1 MGCNPMARYIIA
13 ALALSACATT
23 ADLSRISDQTY
34 SAGKGVAVSPI
45 PPPRPVRTV
54 DPCRIW
60 NDRPSILD
68 ECSGS
73 DVQPVER
80 ETPSRPA
87 EPTPAPHPET
97 PKPVEPPKQP
107 EPPKGNASANNGSG
121 GNYDKTGHTDNGKGN
136 GRGRH

>member
-1 MGCNPMARYIIA
+1 MKHALMITA

-34 SAGKGVAVSPI
+34 HGGKGVAVSPI
-45 PPPRPVRTV
+45 PPQRPVRAV

-60 NDRPSILD
+60 NTRPSIFD

-73 DVQPVER
+73 DVRMP
-80 ETPSRPA
+80 ETPA
-87 EPTPAPHPET
+87 EPAPAPHPET

-107 EPPKGNASANNGSG
+107 EPPKGNASANNGTG
-121 GNYDKTGHTDNGKGN
+121 GNYDKTGHVDNGKG
-136 GRGRH
+136 RK